1 MTRLHVQVTLIA
13 ATPARLQHGAWH
25 ARIMHYPCDKLI
37 LSSSQVTRYCT
48 STASR
53 RPAPLPSRLSPR
65 HILISFDTDVVG
77 ISCLCDTLYS
87 SLVKLGLFWRTWLGD
102 TLVECPFHVRVI
114 VVSNPDKIQI
124 LSGQKILAHSLLL
137 PPLTWLHPSTLHCPI
152 SQNLLHSLP
161 IKLCLINT
169 SLD

>member
-37 LSSSQVTRYCT
+37 LSSSQVTRYEYGSAQTRST
-48 STASR
+48 SVSTLSAPHFDQFRYGCRGNQLSLRYVVQFVSQIRVVLANMAGWHTGRVSIPRSSDCGFKSR
-53 RPAPLPSRLSPR
+53 Q
-65 HILISFDTDVVG
+65 
-77 ISCLCDTLYS
+77 
-87 SLVKLGLFWRTWLGD
+87 
-102 TLVECPFHVRVI
+102 
-114 VVSNPDKIQI
+114 NPNFVHTKN
-124 LSGQKILAHSLLL
+124 LAHSLLL
-137 PPLTWLHPSTLHCPI
+137 PPLTWLHPSTLHRPI

-161 IKLCLINT
+161 IQLCLINT